1 MAILNINDPANPET
15 FVVLVQV
22 SEGAKSV
29 TVRTNESSG
38 LPPASFGPEEFT
50 APEQAANHAVLAA
63 LVTKAKARWE
73 AMAAAHTDENGNP
86 DPNTINWIAP

>member
-29 TVRTNESSG
+29 TVRVPDASG
-38 LPPASFGPEEFT
+38 LPPAAFNPNDFS